1 MLLKKRIQIK
11 NSQGLH
17 ARPASLFVKIAN
29 RFESEVT
36 LRKDS
41 EEVSGKSIMG
51 LLTLAANRGAIVEI
65 EVSGPD
71 APQAMKALEE
81 FLSTDCEEG
90 NSSQGR
96 ASHDPGA
103 CDESP

>member
-1 MLLKKRIQIK
+1 MFLKKRIQIK

-36 LRKDS
+36 VRKDA

-51 LLTLAANRGAIVEI
+51 LLTLAANRGSYIDIEI
-65 EVSGPD
+65 SGSD
-71 APQAMKALEE
+71 AAETMKALEE

-90 NSSQGR
+90 NAQ
-96 ASHDPGA
+96 AP
-103 CDESP
+103 SPHEKGEG